1 MKINQTAK
9 VIEKISILYPSFI
22 KDENKIDSIVETWHD
37 ILEDYEF
44 DIVMKNLKWH
54 IKSSK
59 FPPKIS
65 DLITQEERR
74 IQYIPGVEE
83 TKQYLEEQKNWRVE
97 NPLSDEEKRKMM
109 LETLGKEWVE
119 EFDKRKHKRNK

>member
-1 MKINQTAK
+1 MNIKQTAII
-9 VIEKISILYPSFI
+9 IEKISFLYPSFVR
-22 KDENKIDSIVETWHD
+22 DESKLREIILTWHE

-65 DLITQEERR
+65 DLITQEEKR
-74 IQYIPGVEE
+74 IQNIPGIEE
-83 TKQYLEEQKNWRVE
+83 TKKKLDEQKNWRVK
-97 NPLSDEEKRKMM
+97 NPLTDEQKREMM
-109 LETLGKEWVE
+109 LEILGKEWVDRFE
-119 EFDKRKHKRNK
+119 QHKRNK